1 MNQLTGDESAAAPA
15 APISMTQRA
24 SMQDAD
30 PSATEVASLAA
41 EIAAE

>member
-1 MNQLTGDESAAAPA
+1 MNQLTGAESAPA
-15 APISMTQRA
+15 APPMSISQRA